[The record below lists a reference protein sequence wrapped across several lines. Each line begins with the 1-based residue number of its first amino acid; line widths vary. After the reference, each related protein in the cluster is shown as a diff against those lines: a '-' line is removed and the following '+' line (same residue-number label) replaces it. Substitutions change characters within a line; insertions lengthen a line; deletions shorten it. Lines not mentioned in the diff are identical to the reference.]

1 MENRIREVCGK
12 IKIPEDKKEEMLGCI
27 LMDNKGKSGK
37 KSHWGMERWGYLS
50 AAVILVFALF
60 GEPIETLARQLF
72 FPAEDVVTGKAGIQK
87 VNIGEMAVTQLQ
99 KPENMKPVH
108 ADTVEAGQCYFESQL
123 VGNRKQY
130 ELLSDMEK
138 ETGISFLHSKE
149 LEEEPFSSSLCIYDQ
164 QGLSVAIVDTKFFY
178 GKGEEKAG
186 IFMEIVMELEN
197 ASEDYQYAVNQES
210 DYEGIYQRGDGLFDA
225 MILKNQK
232 VKSLSWWK
240 EIPSEKG
247 DGVIFFEHPFRYHA
261 PIDTYG
267 AVFYCE
273 GMRYYIYGAESTE
286 ILEEILGDLAK
297 R

>member
-164 QGLSVAIVDTKFFY
+164 QGLSVAIVDAKFFY
-178 GKGEEKAG
+178 GNEEKAS
-186 IFMEIVMELEN
+186 IFMEVVMELEN
-197 ASEDYQYAVNQES
+197 VSEDYQYAVNQES
-210 DYEGIYQRGDGLFDA
+210 DYQGIYQRGDGLFDA

-247 DGVIFFEHPFRYHA
+247 DSVIFFEHPFRYHA

-267 AVFYCE
+267 AVFYCD

>member
-1 MENRIREVCGK
+1 MENRIREVCARV
-12 IKIPEDKKEEMLGCI
+12 KIPEDRKEEMLGQI
-27 LMDNKGKSGK
+27 LADVGSKPWK
-37 KSHWGMERWGYLS
+37 KQQRSRGRWIYVS
-50 AAVILVFALF
+50 AAIILVFALF
-60 GEPIETLARQLF
+60 WEPIETLARQLF
-72 FPAEDVVTGKAGIQK
+72 FPAEDVVTGKEGIQK

-130 ELLSDMEK
+130 ESLSDMEK
-138 ETGISFLHSKE
+138 ETGVSFLHSKE

-164 QGLSVAIVDTKFFY
+164 QGLSVAIVDAKFFY
-178 GKGEEKAG
+178 GNEEKAS
-186 IFMEIVMELEN
+186 IFMEVVMELEN

-210 DYEGIYQRGDGLFDA
+210 DYQGIYQRGDGLFDA

-247 DGVIFFEHPFRYHA
+247 DSVTFFEHPFRYHA